1 MPEPTEVYIVT
12 SGIYSDYG
20 IRRVFLERAK
30 ADEYAKVMTATD
42 EYRNYDYDVE
52 VWPVGIPT
60 PTYEA
65 SDFAY
70 QWTPDDQFEEN
81 WDRHQIPEGAHTH
94 VVERSPQRVIVAG
107 KSEEHVRKV
116 IYDEVTRIKAE
127 MEGIA

>member
-12 SGIYSDYG
+12 RGIYSDYK
-20 IRRVFLERAK
+20 IVRVFLDRAQ
-30 ADEYAKVMTATD
+30 ADEYAKIMTATD
-42 EYRNYDYDVE
+42 EYACYEHEVE
-52 VWPVGIPT
+52 VWPIGVPA

-70 QWTPDDQFEEN
+70 QWTPDEQFEEN
-81 WDRHQIPEGAHTH
+81 YDRHQIPEGAHTH

-127 MEGIA
+127 QAGIA